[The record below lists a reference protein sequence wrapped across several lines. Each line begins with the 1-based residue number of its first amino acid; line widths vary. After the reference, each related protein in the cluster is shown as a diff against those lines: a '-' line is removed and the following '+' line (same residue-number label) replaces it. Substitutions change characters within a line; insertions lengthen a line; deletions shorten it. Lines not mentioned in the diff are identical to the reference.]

1 MSVPLPWT
9 QMPRTAVIVGM
20 EMAAGDACEQQIAGA
35 GAWDK
40 GRSARLGV
48 TGLVTTGP
56 LAHALFRQ
64 LEIISPGTSS
74 RAVFSKVLMNAAFMP
89 VMISA
94 TLSTAWILEG
104 RRRTEIFTLLKR
116 ELGAAVL
123 EQFAERLELADV
135 RARRDALEEP
145 HGERVARARDDA
157 VEEPHAVVAGGQVAV
172 EVPPEVVVVLVG
184 LGLGLEDR

>member
-1 MSVPLPWT
+1 MSVPLPWA
-9 QMPRTAVIVGM
+9 QLPRTAVIVGM

-123 EQFAERLELADV
+123 GGLAFWPAANLVVYKLV
-135 RARRDALEEP
+135 RPGLRP
-145 HGERVARARDDA
+145 IVSSGF
-157 VEEPHAVVAGGQVAV
+157 GGVWGVFLAAKAASANH
-172 EVPPEVVVVLVG
+172 VG
-184 LGLGLEDR
+184 SKT